1 MNLLDQ
7 AKVFLFDL
15 QAIDNF
21 LLDTG
26 MDPVLAADLGL
37 STLRSTHIMPVCSQ
51 ASESDPNTIEGIMN
65 GVIKKKL
72 KIIPEDLM

>member
-7 AKVFLFDL
+7 GKVFLFDL

-51 ASESDPNTIEGIMN
+51 ASESDPNTIQGIMN

>member
-37 STLRSTHIMPVCSQ
+37 SSLRSTHIMPVCSQ
-51 ASESDPNTIEGIMN
+51 ASESDPNTIQGIMN